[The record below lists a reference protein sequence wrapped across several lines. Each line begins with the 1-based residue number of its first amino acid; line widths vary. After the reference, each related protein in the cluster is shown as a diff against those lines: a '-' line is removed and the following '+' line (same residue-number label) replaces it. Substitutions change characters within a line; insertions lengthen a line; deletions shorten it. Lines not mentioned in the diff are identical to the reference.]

1 MRCVVTLKDGDA
13 MERAMGALA
22 KYGYTAGDEQIAPAG
37 HPKEWS
43 KWLLEI
49 DSAEL
54 ETIRDHVDAGDIIDT
69 KLVNEQASTEIH

>member
-1 MRCVVTLKDGDA
+1 MRCVVTLKDADA

-22 KYGYTAGDEQIAPAG
+22 KYNYTAGDEQIAPAG

-49 DSAEL
+49 DSTEL
-54 ETIRDHVDAGDIIDT
+54 DTIRDHVNLGDIVDT
-69 KLVNEQASTEIH
+69 QLVNEQASSQLH